1 MSKTSITHVKA
12 LLLFALRLH
21 YHVMCYRTG
30 GTTALVFMNIEI
42 PAVPFWLLVF
52 RISVIYTAKR
62 TEASGGI
69 RLKDKTK
76 SNSWARHKDY
86 G

>member
-1 MSKTSITHVKA
+1 MAGYCVVCHTLPPHCVPHVKA

-52 RISVIYTAKR
+52 RHAYYTLYLYIVPFIMR
-62 TEASGGI
+62 TAPS
-69 RLKDKTK
+69 
-76 SNSWARHKDY
+76 
-86 G
+86 